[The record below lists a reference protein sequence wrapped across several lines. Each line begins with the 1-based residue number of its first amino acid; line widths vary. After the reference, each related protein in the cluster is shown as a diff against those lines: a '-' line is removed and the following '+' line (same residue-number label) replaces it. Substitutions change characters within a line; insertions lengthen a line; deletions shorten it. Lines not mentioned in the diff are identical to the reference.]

1 MAHLKKQY
9 CLIPEAAFTSQS
21 VFRLQKGC
29 CYYWMSLLW
38 QHLQLILSSNHLCK
52 LCKVLPPP
60 SPSSCESLDLPY
72 SFLPCSHWCLSF
84 FPSPRL
90 IHAHTIRIL
99 ITQMRVYS
107 IAHQTP
113 TLSLSVT
120 PMQGKYS
127 FTHGLNVCD
136 QVCCILSFLSEQN
149 DC

>member
-107 IAHQTP
+107 IARQTP
-113 TLSLSVT
+113 TLSLSLSPPCRANTLLHTVSMCVT
-120 PMQGKYS
+120 KCVVFS
-127 FTHGLNVCD
+127 
-136 QVCCILSFLSEQN
+136 LS
-149 DC
+149 